1 MCGGTSTTTQSVSIP
16 PEVLARYNAVNARAE
31 NVANTPFQPYTGQ
44 FVAGLTP
51 TQQAGIAGTSAAANA
66 AQPYYQAATGLTLSG
81 AQDVGPLTQGQI
93 AYYQNP
99 FTQSVVD
106 PTLKALQ
113 QQQGQERSQLAST
126 AIRSGAYGGDRAG
139 LERANLARQQ
149 TLGTSQAI
157 SPLFAQSYQSAVNTA
172 QGQQGVVA
180 QDLARRMQ
188 AGQAVAGLGTGA
200 QQAALQGAA
209 AQLQAGTAEQQTQQ
223 ADLTARYQQFLQERG
238 YPFQV
243 AQFLANIAMGTGAL
257 SGSTTTTQQ
266 PSSFFSDRR
275 LKHDVK
281 QIGKTNDGL
290 PIYSFKYNGDDKTQI
305 GLMAQ
310 DVEKKKPQ
318 AVGLAAGYKT
328 VDYDKATEGSER
340 KGKWS
345 GGGLDPNSMGGAV
358 TPDMQGEAFARGG
371 YATGGI
377 GLGGGLLDSTDLGS
391 ILAMQKQALGPFA
404 QAGLYSGS
412 AQQNPMGGKSIVPA
426 ATLPVARMI
435 TAGSTPKAPQSG
447 LSNVLQGADTADKL
461 GKAWDVGEKGINKL
475 RDWTKSSPG
484 DNLTPTPDDMKNIPL
499 PVPRPEGMARGG
511 FAAGGNDDE
520 SLPGVGSDTMP
531 GGGDD
536 VLEGVVKAGQQKTQ
550 NLPKPGD
557 APKPSQGLGGDLK
570 DIAGLI
576 GAGKTLASAG
586 SAAMEYLPM
595 ILAPLGLNAG
605 GVASR
610 KGYAGKDG
618 ESGAVIDDSAPSGPS
633 DEDVDYLARTMLREA
648 GGEGERGMTAV
659 GHVVRNRLQSGDYGD
674 NVKSIVTAPKQFTP
688 WNPDLA
694 GTKADP
700 RLIDTE
706 TPGYKT
712 AAALARGVLNNE
724 LEDPTGGA
732 THFAN
737 VKTVLADRAK
747 QGLGLQDWLSN
758 MLKSPDVVQI
768 GGHTFGKAD
777 ASRAMAYTDQGQA
790 RSAASDAIDRSTSGQ
805 PSGGVA
811 GPVYA
816 SKLAEYLP
824 SRPVVRDGKQVEEVD
839 LKRTLIPLLTGLGA
853 MGASPSRYFG
863 GALLQGLG
871 AGAQSYANLEKQQ
884 QDIEESKA
892 REQQGLASAAE
903 IINRAHRD
911 TPAGYTLVGF
921 DRVTKMPI
929 YVPMDRLIQYGKTTP
944 DVVTRR
950 PGDTTRIAPPAKIEG
965 TPLAPPEAPKA
976 PTAPA
981 PAAPIATDG
990 SSTLDIKKPAPVIQS
1005 PIVLGP
1011 EDKPYTW
1018 DVALPK
1024 QLEDSLTGASD
1035 ENGRNLWTRLA
1046 STPDQ
1051 RELAQAQT
1059 LKTQTE
1065 TNEAIK
1071 DAAARTVSRNQIG
1084 VGLGQIPETGA
1095 LASGAGNAFRTELAN
1110 VYNTLLNVSKSDKE
1124 RVDPAAVSAN
1134 EIIQKINTLGAV
1146 KAESAAGLRAAS
1158 IANAINS
1165 ASPSGNLT
1173 KNSQSEI
1180 LAAMYVEDQKEK
1192 DFARFYS
1199 KYVAKGGTGY
1209 GAREQFDRMTAGQYE
1224 QDRAAM
1230 KKMIGTQFD
1239 KGGRK
1244 FNHVELLTKAPERAR
1259 EIDKMYNRPGLSRYV
1274 IGG

>member
-66 AQPYYQAATGLTLSG
+66 AQPYYGAATGLTLSG

-157 SPLFAQSYQSAVNTA
+157 SPLFAQGYQSAVQTA

-188 AGQAVAGLGTGA
+188 AGQAIAGLGTGA

-358 TPDMQGEAFARGG
+358 TPAMQGEAMARGG
-371 YATGGI
+371 DAGI
-377 GLGGGLLDSTDLGS
+377 GLGGGLLDTTDLNS
-391 ILAMQKQALGPFA
+391 ILSMQKQFLGPYA
-404 QAGLYSGS
+404 QGGLYSSS
-412 AQQNPMGGKSIVPA
+412 AQQNPMGGKGIVPA

-447 LSNVLQGADTADKL
+447 MSNMLQAADTADKL

-475 RDWTKSSPG
+475 KEWTKSSPG
-484 DNLTPTPDDMKNIPL
+484 DNLTPTKPDEIIPAL
-499 PVPRPEGMARGG
+499 PVPKPENLARGG
-511 FAAGGNDDE
+511 LAPRRGFALGGNEDE
-520 SLPGVGSDTMP
+520 SLPGVGGDTMP

-536 VLEGVVKAGQQKTQ
+536 ILEGVVKAGQKKIGE
-550 NLPKPGD
+550 LPKPGQ
-557 APKPSQGLGGDLK
+557 APGESGGLGKDLMGV
-570 DIAGLI
+570 ASLI

-595 ILAPLGLNAG
+595 ILAPIGLNAG

-618 ESGAVIDDSAPSGPS
+618 DSGAVIDDSAPSGPS
-633 DEDVDYLARTMLREA
+633 DEDIDYLARTMLREA

-659 GHVVRNRLQSGDYGD
+659 GHVVRNRLQAGKYGD
-674 NVKSIVTAPKQFTP
+674 SVRDIVTAPSQFTP
-688 WNPDLA
+688 WNPDFV

-712 AAALARGVLNNE
+712 AAALARGVLKNE

-747 QGLGLQDWLSN
+747 QGQGLQKWLSD

-768 GGHTFGKAD
+768 GGHTFGKSD
-777 ASRAMAYTDQGQA
+777 AGRAMAYTDQGQA
-790 RSAASDAIDRSTSGQ
+790 RSAASDAIDRSTRGE

-816 SKLAEYLP
+816 SKWAEYLP
-824 SRPVVRDGKQVEEVD
+824 SKPVIRDGQKVEEVD

-871 AGAQSYANLEKQQ
+871 AGAQSYANLEEQQ
-884 QDIEESKA
+884 QRIEESKA
-892 REQQGLASAAE
+892 REQQGLATAAE
-903 IINRAHRD
+903 TINRAHRD

-921 DRVTKMPI
+921 DPVTKMPI
-929 YVPMDRLIQYGKTTP
+929 YVPMERLIQYGKKTP
-944 DVVTRR
+944 DIVTRR
-950 PGDTTRIAPPAKIEG
+950 PGDTTRITPPAKIEG

-976 PTAPA
+976 PEAPA
-981 PAAPIATDG
+981 PAAPSA
-990 SSTLDIKKPAPVIQS
+990 SSAPAAVVQS

-1011 EDKPYTW
+1011 ENKPYTW

-1024 QLEDSLTGASD
+1024 ELDDHLTGASD

-1071 DAAARTVSRNQIG
+1071 DASARTVSRNQIG
-1084 VGLGQIPETGA
+1084 SGLGQISETGA
-1095 LASGAGNAFRTELAN
+1095 LAAGAGNAFRTELAN

-1124 RVDPAAVSAN
+1124 RIDPAAVSAN

-1173 KNSQSEI
+1173 KNSQAEI

-1199 KYVAKGGTGY
+1199 KYVSRGGTGY
-1209 GAREQFDRMTAGQYE
+1209 GAREAFDRMTAGQYE
-1224 QDRAAM
+1224 QDRTAL

>member
-16 PEVLARYNAVNARAE
+16 PEVLARYNSVNARAE
-31 NVANTPFQPYTGQ
+31 SVANTPFQQYGGQ

-66 AQPYYQAATGLTLSG
+66 AQPYYGAATGLTLSG
-81 AQDVGPLTQGQI
+81 AQDVGPLSQNQI
-93 AYYQNP
+93 SYYQNP

-113 QQQGQERSQLAST
+113 QQQGQERSNLAT
-126 AIRSGAYGGDRAG
+126 QAIRSGGFGGDRAG
-139 LERANLARQQ
+139 IERANLARQQ
-149 TLGTSQAI
+149 TLGTAQAI
-157 SPLFAQSYQSAVNTA
+157 SPLFAQGYQSAVNTA

-188 AGQAVAGLGTGA
+188 AGQQIAGLGTGA

-243 AQFLANIAMGTGAL
+243 SQFLANIAMGTGAL

-290 PIYSFKYNGDDKTQI
+290 PIYSYKYNGEDRTQI

-310 DVEKKKPQ
+310 DVEKKKPE
-318 AVGLAAGYKT
+318 AVGLAGGYKT
-328 VDYDKATEGSER
+328 VDYEKATEGSER

-358 TPDMQGEAFARGG
+358 SPDMQGEAFARGG
-371 YATGGI
+371 YATGGV
-377 GLGGGLLDSTDLGS
+377 GLGGGLLDSTDLSS

-404 QAGLYSGS
+404 QAGLYGGS
-412 AQQNPMGGKSIVPA
+412 SQQNPMGGKSIVPA
-426 ATLPVARMI
+426 ATLPVAKML
-435 TAGSTPKAPQSG
+435 TAGSTPRAPQSG

-461 GKAWDVGEKGINKL
+461 GKAWDTAETGLGKL
-475 RDWTKSSPG
+475 KKMVTPSSSG
-484 DNLTPTPDDMKNIPL
+484 DNLTPTRTDQMVTEL
-499 PVPRPEGMARGG
+499 PVPRPEGLARGG
-511 FAAGGNDDE
+511 FALGGSDDE
-520 SLPGVGSDTMP
+520 SLPGVGGDTMP

-536 VLEGVVKAGQQKTQ
+536 ILEGVVKDGQQKTQ
-550 NLPKPGD
+550 SLPKPGE

-576 GAGKTLASAG
+576 SAGKTLASAG

-595 ILAPLGLNAG
+595 ILAPIGLNAG

-610 KGYAGKDG
+610 KGYAGENG
-618 ESGAVIDDSAPSGPS
+618 ESGAVTGPS
-633 DEDVDYLARTMLREA
+633 DEDIDYLARTMLREA
-648 GGEGERGMTAV
+648 GGEGESGMTAV

-674 NVKSIVTAPKQFTP
+674 NVKDIVTAPKQFTP
-688 WNPDLA
+688 WNPEMT

-700 RLIDTE
+700 RLIDPE
-706 TPGYKT
+706 SPGYKT
-712 AAALARGVLNNE
+712 ASSLARGVLNNE

-758 MLKSPDVVQI
+758 MLKSQDTVQI

-777 ASRAMAYTDQGQA
+777 AGRAMSYTDQGQA
-790 RSAASDAIDRSTSGQ
+790 RSAASDAIDRSTRGE

-824 SRPVVRDGKQVEEVD
+824 SKPVMRDGQKVEEVD

-903 IINRAHRD
+903 TINRAHRD

-921 DRVTKMPI
+921 DPVTKMPI
-929 YVPMDRLIQYGKTTP
+929 YVPMERLIQRGKGTP

-950 PGDTTRIAPPAKIEG
+950 PGDTTRISPPAKIEG
-965 TPLAPPEAPKA
+965 TPLPAPEAPKA
-976 PTAPA
+976 PEA
-981 PAAPIATDG
+981 PAAVADAKP
-990 SSTLDIKKPAPVIQS
+990 LDIKKPAAVIQS

-1018 DVALPK
+1018 DVAIPK
-1024 QLEDSLTGASD
+1024 QLDDQLTGASD
-1035 ENGRNLWTRLA
+1035 ENGRDLWTRTA

-1051 RELAQAQT
+1051 RELA
-1059 LKTQTE
+1059 KRQTE
-1065 TNEAIK
+1065 ATQGQIDEAGVG
-1071 DAAARTVSRNQIG
+1071 AASRAINRNQIG
-1084 VGLGQIPETGA
+1084 TSLGQISETGI
-1095 LASGAGNAFRTELAN
+1095 LASGAGNAFRTEMAK
-1110 VYNTLLNVSKSDKE
+1110 VYNTLLDASKSDKE
-1124 RVDPAAVSAN
+1124 RVDPNAVSAK
-1134 EIIQKINTLGAV
+1134 EIIDKINTLGAV
-1146 KAESAAGLRAAS
+1146 KTESAAGLRAAS
-1158 IANAINS
+1158 IANAIRS
-1165 ASPSGNLT
+1165 ASPSGELT
-1173 KNSQSEI
+1173 KKSQAEI
-1180 LAAMYVEDQKEK
+1180 LATMYVEDQKEQ
-1192 DFARFYS
+1192 DFARFYK
-1199 KYVAKGGTGY
+1199 KYVDRAGTGY
-1209 GAREQFDRMTAGQYE
+1209 GAREQFARMTAGQYE
-1224 QDRAAM
+1224 EDRKALN
-1230 KKMIGTQFD
+1230 KMIRDQFD

-1244 FNHVELLTKAPERAR
+1244 FNMIELLTNAPQRAR
-1259 EIDKMYNRPGLSRYV
+1259 EIDKKYNRPGLSRYI